1 MLANIPGPGTTP
13 GNVAWPLAPDTD
25 FGDDAGVHGRL
36 FRNGALVRAL
46 LSFGA
51 AYTAEWA
58 FTVAISLVAY
68 ADGGA
73 VAVGLVGLL
82 RLVPA
87 ALLAPA
93 VSTYA
98 DRLPR
103 EKVLFVSSAVR
114 GLATVLTAPILIA
127 GGPTW
132 IVYALAIV
140 STIAFTPY
148 RASHSALMP
157 LLCRAPEELTSINV
171 VRGLLDSFSVVVGPF
186 VAAVLV
192 SVSDVAS
199 VFVFA
204 GVCGILSAVLVLGLN
219 YERVPVPVSKRRIL
233 GEIREGVRAVSEN
246 DGVWVVFFFVVLQ
259 TVIRGAFTV
268 FVVVVAIDLLG
279 RGESEVGVLQGA
291 VGIGALVGSAACT
304 LLVGS
309 RAMTRW
315 LAVAVV
321 LWGVP
326 LAVIGVVPEYAV
338 ALAAAAVVGVGNAMV
353 DVTAFTLVARMVPDA
368 VLARVFGLLESL
380 GALGVGLGSL
390 VAPLLVVTI
399 GARAALVAV
408 GLLAPVACVLLW
420 WRATSVDRSV
430 EVRTDAIDLF
440 RRVPMLRPLPVTA
453 IEQLAQN
460 ADRSEVPA
468 GVAVFEAGETGDSF
482 YVVEEG
488 RVEVLDG
495 ESVVRTMG
503 PGEGFGE
510 IALLGNTTR
519 TMTVRAVEETRLLG
533 ICATDFLPAVT
544 GISEAR
550 TAAEDTRT
558 EHLRHAPGRAAD
570 DVGPTA

>member
-1 MLANIPGPGTTP
+1 MYR
-13 GNVAWPLAPDTD
+13 
-25 FGDDAGVHGRL
+25 RL

-114 GLATVLTAPILIA
+114 GLATLLTAPILIA

-171 VRGLLDSFSVVVGPF
+171 VRGLLDSLSVVVGPF

-204 GVCGILSAVLVLGLN
+204 GVCGLLSAVLVLGLK

-233 GEIREGVRAVSEN
+233 GEIREGVRAVVGQRRRLASSSSS
-246 DGVWVVFFFVVLQ
+246 WSCRPR
-259 TVIRGAFTV
+259 IRGAFTV

-279 RGESEVGVLQGA
+279 PWRVRASA
-291 VGIGALVGSAACT
+291 CSRARWASARWSAALACT

-326 LAVIGVVPEYAV
+326 AGRDRRWCRSTPSRC
-338 ALAAAAVVGVGNAMV
+338 AAAAVIGVGNAMV
-353 DVTAFTLVARMVPDA
+353 DVTAFTLIGADGARRRAGPG
-368 VLARVFGLLESL
+368 LRVLESL
-380 GALGVGLGSL
+380 GALGRRTGLAGRP
-390 VAPLLVVTI
+390 VARRDARGPR
-399 GARAALVAV
+399 GAGRV
-408 GLLAPVACVLLW
+408 GLLAPVVCVLFW
-420 WRATSVDRSV
+420 WRATQRRPLGRGADRRHRPAPPGADAASAAGDRDRAAGA
-430 EVRTDAIDLF
+430 ERRPVRRTRRG
-440 RRVPMLRPLPVTA
+440 RRVRGRRDGRQLLR
-453 IEQLAQN
+453 
-460 ADRSEVPA
+460 RRGGA
-468 GVAVFEAGETGDSF
+468 GRGARR
-482 YVVEEG
+482 
-488 RVEVLDG
+488 RVG
-495 ESVVRTMG
+495 GAHHG
-503 PGEGFGE
+503 PGGGLRRDRAAREHH
-510 IALLGNTTR
+510 AHDD
-519 TMTVRAVEETRLLG
+519 VRAVEATRLLG
-533 ICATDFLPAVT
+533 ISAGDFLPAVT

-550 TAAEDTRT
+550 TAAEDALS

>member
-1 MLANIPGPGTTP
+1 MYR
-13 GNVAWPLAPDTD
+13 
-25 FGDDAGVHGRL
+25 RL

-204 GVCGILSAVLVLGLN
+204 GVCGILSAVLVLGLK
-219 YERVPVPVSKRRIL
+219 YERVPVPVSQRRIL
-233 GEIREGVRAVSEN
+233 GEIREGMRAVSEN
-246 DGVWVVFFFVVLQ
+246 DGVWVVFSFVVLQ

-408 GLLAPVACVLLW
+408 GLLAPVACVLFW

-460 ADRSEVPA
+460 ADRSHVPA

-533 ICATDFLPAVT
+533 ISASDFLPAVT

-550 TAAEDTRT
+550 SAAEDTRT

>member
-1 MLANIPGPGTTP
+1 MYR
-13 GNVAWPLAPDTD
+13 
-25 FGDDAGVHGRL
+25 RL
-36 FRNGALVRAL
+36 FHNGALVRAL

-103 EKVLFVSSAVR
+103 EKVLFASSAVR

-132 IVYALAIV
+132 VVYGLAIV

-192 SVSDVAS
+192 STSGVAS

-204 GVCGILSAVLVLGLN
+204 GVCGILSAVLVLGLT
-219 YERVPVPVSKRRIL
+219 YERVPVPVSNRRIL
-233 GEIREGVRAVSEN
+233 AEIREGVRAVSEN

-291 VGIGALVGSAACT
+291 VGIGALIGSAGCT

-338 ALAAAAVVGVGNAMV
+338 ALAAAAVIGVGNAMV

-399 GARAALVAV
+399 GARAALVTV

-430 EVRTDAIDLF
+430 DVRTEAIDLF

-460 ADRSEVPA
+460 ADRSDVPA

-488 RVEVLDG
+488 RVEVLDS

-550 TAAEDTRT
+550 TAAEDARA

-570 DVGPTA
+570 DVG

>member
-1 MLANIPGPGTTP
+1 MYR
-13 GNVAWPLAPDTD
+13 
-25 FGDDAGVHGRL
+25 RL
-36 FRNGALVRAL
+36 LRNGALVRAL

-68 ADGGA
+68 ANGGA

-127 GGPTW
+127 GGPIW

-204 GVCGILSAVLVLGLN
+204 GVCGILSAVLVLGLK
-219 YERVPVPVSKRRIL
+219 YERLPAPREQAADPAR
-233 GEIREGVRAVSEN
+233 EIREGMRALSEN
-246 DGVWVVFFFVVLQ
+246 DGVWLVFFFVILQ

-279 RGESEVGVLQGA
+279 RGESEVGRAPGCGGHRRAGGQRGLHVARGQPGHD
-291 VGIGALVGSAACT
+291 ALAG
-304 LLVGS
+304 
-309 RAMTRW
+309 
-315 LAVAVV
+315 VAVV

-338 ALAAAAVVGVGNAMV
+338 ALGGRCRGRRGQR
-353 DVTAFTLVARMVPDA
+353 DGRRH
-368 VLARVFGLLESL
+368 RVHTRG
-380 GALGVGLGSL
+380 
-390 VAPLLVVTI
+390 TD
-399 GARAALVAV
+399 GARRRACT
-408 GLLAPVACVLLW
+408 GL
-420 WRATSVDRSV
+420 RA
-430 EVRTDAIDLF
+430 
-440 RRVPMLRPLPVTA
+440 
-453 IEQLAQN
+453 
-460 ADRSEVPA
+460 
-468 GVAVFEAGETGDSF
+468 AGEPGGPRRRTG
-482 YVVEEG
+482 
-488 RVEVLDG
+488 L
-495 ESVVRTMG
+495 
-503 PGEGFGE
+503 
-510 IALLGNTTR
+510 
-519 TMTVRAVEETRLLG
+519 
-533 ICATDFLPAVT
+533 
-544 GISEAR
+544 
-550 TAAEDTRT
+550 AASPRCSW
-558 EHLRHAPGRAAD
+558 
-570 DVGPTA
+570 

>member
-1 MLANIPGPGTTP
+1 
-13 GNVAWPLAPDTD
+13 VYR
-25 FGDDAGVHGRL
+25 RL

-204 GVCGILSAVLVLGLN
+204 GVCGLLSAVLVLGLK
-219 YERVPVPVSKRRIL
+219 YERVPVPVSTRRIL
-233 GEIREGVRAVSEN
+233 GEVREGVRAVSEN
-246 DGVWVVFFFVVLQ
+246 EGVRVVFFFVLLQ

-326 LAVIGVVPEYAV
+326 LAAIGVLPEYAV
-338 ALAAAAVVGVGNAMV
+338 ALAAAAVIGFGNAMV

-399 GARAALVAV
+399 GARAALVTV

-420 WRATSVDRSV
+420 WRATSVDHSV
-430 EVRTDAIDLF
+430 EVRTEAIDLF

-460 ADRSEVPA
+460 ADRSDVLA

-533 ICATDFLPAVT
+533 ICASDFLPAVT

-550 TAAEDTRT
+550 SAAEDTRA
-558 EHLRHAPGRAAD
+558 EHLRHAPGRADDATLASPGSGEEPSAD
-570 DVGPTA
+570 RL

>member
-1 MLANIPGPGTTP
+1 MYR
-13 GNVAWPLAPDTD
+13 
-25 FGDDAGVHGRL
+25 RL

-68 ADGGA
+68 ANGGA

-204 GVCGILSAVLVLGLN
+204 GVCGILSAVLVLGLK
-219 YERVPVPVSKRRIL
+219 YERVPRPGEQAADPRPRSGRACAPSRRTTAS
-233 GEIREGVRAVSEN
+233 G
-246 DGVWVVFFFVVLQ
+246 VVFFFVVLQ

-408 GLLAPVACVLLW
+408 GLLAPVACVLFW

-430 EVRTDAIDLF
+430 EVRTEAIDLF

-488 RVEVLDG
+488 QVEVLDG

-519 TMTVRAVEETRLLG
+519 TMTVRAIEETRLLG
-533 ICATDFLPAVT
+533 ISATDFLPAVT

-550 TAAEDTRT
+550 TAAEDTRS

>member
-1 MLANIPGPGTTP
+1 
-13 GNVAWPLAPDTD
+13 
-25 FGDDAGVHGRL
+25 VHARV

-103 EKVLFVSSAVR
+103 ERVLFASSAVR

-127 GGPTW
+127 GGPTC

-192 SVSDVAS
+192 SVSGVAS

-204 GVCGILSAVLVLGLN
+204 GLCGILSAVLVLGLT
-219 YERVPVPVSKRRIL
+219 YERVPVPVGSRRIL
-233 GEIREGVRAVSEN
+233 TEIREGVHAVSDNE
-246 DGVWVVFFFVVLQ
+246 GVWIVFFLVVLQ

-279 RGESEVGVLQGA
+279 RGESDVGVLQGA

-326 LAVIGVVPEYAV
+326 LAAIGLVPEYAV

-399 GARAALVAV
+399 GARAALVTV

-430 EVRTDAIDLF
+430 EVRTEAIDLF

-460 ADRSEVPA
+460 ADRSDVPA

-495 ESVVRTMG
+495 QSVVRTMG

-510 IALLGNTTR
+510 IALLGDTTR

-533 ICATDFLPAVT
+533 ISATDFLPAVT

-558 EHLRHAPGRAAD
+558 EHLRHAPGRAPD
-570 DVGPTA
+570 DLGEKA

>member
-1 MLANIPGPGTTP
+1 MYR
-13 GNVAWPLAPDTD
+13 
-25 FGDDAGVHGRL
+25 RL

-73 VAVGLVGLL
+73 VAVGLVGML

-93 VSTYA
+93 LSTYA

-103 EKVLFVSSAVR
+103 EKVLFASSAVR

-132 IVYALAIV
+132 VVYALAIV

-192 SVSDVAS
+192 SVSGVAS

-204 GVCGILSAVLVLGLN
+204 GLCGILSAVLVLGLT
-219 YERVPVPVSKRRIL
+219 YERVPVPVGNRRIL
-233 GEIREGVRAVSEN
+233 AEIREGVRAVSDNE
-246 DGVWVVFFFVVLQ
+246 GVWVVFFFVVVQ

-291 VGIGALVGSAACT
+291 VGIGALIGSAACT

-326 LAVIGVVPEYAV
+326 LAAIGVVPEYAV
-338 ALAAAAVVGVGNAMV
+338 ALAAAGVVGVGNAMV

-399 GARAALVAV
+399 GTRAALVTV
-408 GLLAPVACVLLW
+408 GLLAPVACVLFW

-430 EVRTDAIDLF
+430 EVRTEAIDLF

-519 TMTVRAVEETRLLG
+519 TMTVRAVEETHLLG
-533 ICATDFLPAVT
+533 ICASDFLPAVT

-550 TAAEDTRT
+550 TAAEDART

>member
-1 MLANIPGPGTTP
+1 MYR
-13 GNVAWPLAPDTD
+13 
-25 FGDDAGVHGRL
+25 RL
-36 FRNGALVRAL
+36 LRNGALVRAL

-68 ADGGA
+68 ANGGA

-127 GGPTW
+127 GGPIW

-204 GVCGILSAVLVLGLN
+204 GVCGILSAVLVLGLK
-219 YERVPVPVSKRRIL
+219 YERLPLPASKRRIL
-233 GEIREGVRAVSEN
+233 TEIREGMRALSEN
-246 DGVWVVFFFVVLQ
+246 DGVWLVFFFVILQ

-315 LAVAVV
+315 LALAVV

-338 ALAAAAVVGVGNAMV
+338 ALGAAAVVGVGNAMV

-390 VAPLLVVTI
+390 LAPLLVVTI

-408 GLLAPVACVLLW
+408 GLLAPVACLLFW
-420 WRATSVDRSV
+420 WRATRVDRSV
-430 EVRTDAIDLF
+430 EVRTEAIDLL

-488 RVEVLDG
+488 QVEVLDG

-519 TMTVRAVEETRLLG
+519 TMTVRAIEETGLLG
-533 ICATDFLPAVT
+533 ISATDFLPAVT

-550 TAAEDTRT
+550 TAAEDTRS

-570 DVGPTA
+570 DLGPTG

>member
-1 MLANIPGPGTTP
+1 
-13 GNVAWPLAPDTD
+13 VYR
-25 FGDDAGVHGRL
+25 RL

-127 GGPTW
+127 DGPTW
-132 IVYALAIV
+132 IVYALAVV

-204 GVCGILSAVLVLGLN
+204 GVCGMLSAVLVLGLK
-219 YERVPVPVSKRRIL
+219 YERVPVPVSQRRIL
-233 GEIREGVRAVSEN
+233 TEIREGMRAVSEN
-246 DGVWVVFFFVVLQ
+246 DGVWIVFFFVVLQ

-291 VGIGALVGSAACT
+291 VGIGALIGSAACT
-304 LLVGS
+304 MLVGS

-326 LAVIGVVPEYAV
+326 LAAIGVVPEYAV
-338 ALAAAAVVGVGNAMV
+338 ALAAAGVVGVGNAMV

-390 VAPLLVVTI
+390 LAPLLVVTI

-408 GLLAPVACVLLW
+408 GLLAPVACLLFW

-430 EVRTDAIDLF
+430 EVRTEAIDLL

-460 ADRSEVPA
+460 ADRSGVPA
-468 GVAVFEAGETGDSF
+468 GVAVFEAGEAGDSF

-488 RVEVLDG
+488 RVQVLDG

-519 TMTVRAVEETRLLG
+519 TMTVRAGEETRLLG
-533 ICATDFLPAVT
+533 ISAGDFLPAVT

-550 TAAEDTRT
+550 SAAEDTLS
-558 EHLRHAPGRAAD
+558 EHLRHAPGRAAG

>member
-1 MLANIPGPGTTP
+1 MYR
-13 GNVAWPLAPDTD
+13 
-25 FGDDAGVHGRL
+25 RL

-87 ALLAPA
+87 ALLAPV

-204 GVCGILSAVLVLGLN
+204 GVCGLLSAVLVLGLT
-219 YERVPVPVSKRRIL
+219 YERVPVPVGKRRIL

-246 DGVWVVFFFVVLQ
+246 EGVRVVFFFVVLQ

-326 LAVIGVVPEYAV
+326 LAAIGVVPEYAV
-338 ALAAAAVVGVGNAMV
+338 ALAAAAVIGFGNAMV

-399 GARAALVAV
+399 GARAALVTV

-430 EVRTDAIDLF
+430 EVRTEAIDLF

-460 ADRSEVPA
+460 ADRSDVPA

-533 ICATDFLPAVT
+533 ISATDFLPAVT

-550 TAAEDTRT
+550 SAAEDTLLRAPAART
-558 EHLRHAPGRAAD
+558 RPGGRRRRSD
-570 DVGPTA
+570 DGLSG

>member
-1 MLANIPGPGTTP
+1 MYR
-13 GNVAWPLAPDTD
+13 
-25 FGDDAGVHGRL
+25 RL
-36 FRNGALVRAL
+36 LRNGALVRAL

-68 ADGGA
+68 ANGGA

-127 GGPTW
+127 GGPIW

-204 GVCGILSAVLVLGLN
+204 GVCGILSAVLVLGLK
-219 YERVPVPVSKRRIL
+219 YERLPLPASKRRIL
-233 GEIREGVRAVSEN
+233 TEIREGMRALSEN
-246 DGVWVVFFFVVLQ
+246 DGVWLVFFFVILQ

-315 LAVAVV
+315 LALAVV

-338 ALAAAAVVGVGNAMV
+338 ALGAAAVVGVGNAMV

-390 VAPLLVVTI
+390 LAPLLVVTI

-408 GLLAPVACVLLW
+408 GLLAPVACLLFW
-420 WRATSVDRSV
+420 WRATRVDRSV
-430 EVRTDAIDLF
+430 EVRTEAIDLL

-488 RVEVLDG
+488 QVEVLDG

-519 TMTVRAVEETRLLG
+519 TMTVRAIEETRLLG
-533 ICATDFLPAVT
+533 ISATDFLPAVT

-550 TAAEDTRT
+550 TAAEDTRS

-570 DVGPTA
+570 DLGPTG

>member
-1 MLANIPGPGTTP
+1 MYR
-13 GNVAWPLAPDTD
+13 
-25 FGDDAGVHGRL
+25 RL

-68 ADGGA
+68 ANGGA

-127 GGPTW
+127 DGPIW

-171 VRGLLDSFSVVVGPF
+171 VRGLLDSLSVVVGPF

-204 GVCGILSAVLVLGLN
+204 GVCGVLSALLVLGLK
-219 YERVPVPVSKRRIL
+219 YERVPVPVSQRRML
-233 GEIREGVRAVSEN
+233 GEIREGMRAVS
-246 DGVWVVFFFVVLQ
+246 DTAGVWVVFFFVVLQ

-291 VGIGALVGSAACT
+291 VGIGALIGSAACT
-304 LLVGS
+304 MLVGS

-338 ALAAAAVVGVGNAMV
+338 ALSAAAVVGVGNAMV

-399 GARAALVAV
+399 GARAALVVV
-408 GLLAPVACVLLW
+408 GLLAPVACVLFW

-430 EVRTDAIDLF
+430 EVRTEAIDLF

-488 RVEVLDG
+488 CVEVLDG

-533 ICATDFLPAVT
+533 ISATDFLPAVT

>member
-1 MLANIPGPGTTP
+1 MYR
-13 GNVAWPLAPDTD
+13 
-25 FGDDAGVHGRL
+25 RL

-68 ADGGA
+68 ADGGV

-127 GGPTW
+127 DGPTW

-171 VRGLLDSFSVVVGPF
+171 VRGLLDSLSVVVGPL

-204 GVCGILSAVLVLGLN
+204 GVCGMLSALLVLGLK
-219 YERVPVPVSKRRIL
+219 YERVPVPVSQRRML
-233 GEIREGVRAVSEN
+233 GEIREGMRAVSDN
-246 DGVWVVFFFVVLQ
+246 DGVSVVIGFVVLQ
-259 TVIRGAFTV
+259 CVIRGAFTV

-291 VGIGALVGSAACT
+291 VGVGALVGSAVCT
-304 LLVGS
+304 MLVGS

-315 LAVAVV
+315 LAIAVV
-321 LWGVP
+321 LWGVRWP
-326 LAVIGVVPEYAV
+326 
-338 ALAAAAVVGVGNAMV
+338 
-353 DVTAFTLVARMVPDA
+353 
-368 VLARVFGLLESL
+368 SW
-380 GALGVGLGSL
+380 GACPST
-390 VAPLLVVTI
+390 P
-399 GARAALVAV
+399 
-408 GLLAPVACVLLW
+408 
-420 WRATSVDRSV
+420 WRCPPPPWSASATRWSTSRRS
-430 EVRTDAIDLF
+430 R
-440 RRVPMLRPLPVTA
+440 
-453 IEQLAQN
+453 
-460 ADRSEVPA
+460 
-468 GVAVFEAGETGDSF
+468 
-482 YVVEEG
+482 
-488 RVEVLDG
+488 
-495 ESVVRTMG
+495 
-503 PGEGFGE
+503 
-510 IALLGNTTR
+510 
-519 TMTVRAVEETRLLG
+519 
-533 ICATDFLPAVT
+533 
-544 GISEAR
+544 
-550 TAAEDTRT
+550 
-558 EHLRHAPGRAAD
+558 
-570 DVGPTA
+570 

>member
-1 MLANIPGPGTTP
+1 
-13 GNVAWPLAPDTD
+13 
-25 FGDDAGVHGRL
+25 
-36 FRNGALVRAL
+36 
-46 LSFGA
+46 
-51 AYTAEWA
+51 
-58 FTVAISLVAY
+58 
-68 ADGGA
+68 
-73 VAVGLVGLL
+73 
-82 RLVPA
+82 
-87 ALLAPA
+87 
-93 VSTYA
+93 
-98 DRLPR
+98 
-103 EKVLFVSSAVR
+103 
-114 GLATVLTAPILIA
+114 
-127 GGPTW
+127 
-132 IVYALAIV
+132 
-140 STIAFTPY
+140 
-148 RASHSALMP
+148 
-157 LLCRAPEELTSINV
+157 
-171 VRGLLDSFSVVVGPF
+171 
-186 VAAVLV
+186 
-192 SVSDVAS
+192 
-199 VFVFA
+199 
-204 GVCGILSAVLVLGLN
+204 
-219 YERVPVPVSKRRIL
+219 
-233 GEIREGVRAVSEN
+233 VRAVSEN

-291 VGIGALVGSAACT
+291 VGIGALIGSAACT

-326 LAVIGVVPEYAV
+326 LAAIGVVPEYAV
-338 ALAAAAVVGVGNAMV
+338 ALAAAAVIGVGNAMV

-399 GARAALVAV
+399 GARAALVTV
-408 GLLAPVACVLLW
+408 GLLAPVACALLW

-430 EVRTDAIDLF
+430 EVRTEAIDLF

-460 ADRSEVPA
+460 ADRSDVPA
-468 GVAVFEAGETGDSF
+468 GVAVFEAGETGDTF

-503 PGEGFGE
+503 SGEGFGE

-533 ICATDFLPAVT
+533 ICASDFLPAVT

-550 TAAEDTRT
+550 SAAEDTRA

-570 DVGPTA
+570 DATLASPGSGEEPSADRL